1 MSNNYF
7 TSYIIDRIYIM
18 IGQKKYIYF
27 IEMYKKTSPDLQ
39 NGQKFRN
46 RQESWLKEKKDEE

>member
-1 MSNNYF
+1 M
-7 TSYIIDRIYIM
+7 ID
-18 IGQKKYIYF
+18 QKKYIYF

-46 RQESWLKEKKDEE
+46 RQESWLKEKIDEE